1 MTLKT
6 CFFYQPSY
14 RRVANALA
22 ARGLD
27 VSPLLMD
34 AEGRVWRQGEPVD
47 MTTAAPDLAWVSPDA
62 FIDGQ
67 FELFMSRVLD
77 APSLDWMQSG
87 AAGYDH
93 PLFSA
98 LMAKGVRLSNSD
110 APSVSIAEYVL
121 AGVLDHFQNGP
132 ARRAAQRDTL
142 WRPAPCR
149 EIAGTNWLVI
159 GFGAIGARVARRARA
174 FEARVTAVRRHPSAN
189 ANADA
194 DRVIGPGELA
204 AHLPHADVVVLAAP
218 LNDQTAGMV
227 GADFLARLKSGA
239 VLVNVAR
246 GGLIDEAALLAGLDR
261 DQPGHAVL
269 DVFQQ
274 EPLPS
279 DSPFWRHPKVALTAH
294 VSGMGSG
301 LSARSDALFL
311 DNLARYLAGENPVN
325 LVNG

>member
-1 MTLKT
+1 MTSKT

-14 RRVANALA
+14 QRIAPGLA

-27 VSPLLMD
+27 VTPLLMD
-34 AEGRVWRQGEPVD
+34 TDGKLWRDGQQVG
-47 MTTAAPDLAWVSPDA
+47 MAAAAPDLAWVSPDA
-62 FIDGQ
+62 FIDGH
-67 FELFMSRVLD
+67 FDLFMTRLLD
-77 APSLDWMQSG
+77 APRLDWVQSG

-93 PLFSA
+93 PLFAA

-121 AGVLDHFQNGP
+121 AAVLDHFQNGP
-132 ARRAAQRDTL
+132 ARRAAQRDKL

-149 EIAGTNWLVI
+149 EIAGTHWLII

-174 FEARVTAVRRHPSAN
+174 FEARVTVVRRRAGAD

-194 DRVIGPGELA
+194 DRIIAPGQLA
-204 AHLPHADVVVLAAP
+204 AHLPDADVVVLAAP

-227 GADFLARLKSGA
+227 DAAFLARMKSGA

-246 GGLIDEAALLAGLDR
+246 GGLVDETALLAALDR

-279 DSPFWRHPKVALTAH
+279 DSPLWRHPKVALTAH
-294 VSGMGSG
+294 LSGMGSG

-311 DNLARYLAGENPVN
+311 DNLARYLAGETPMN
-325 LVNG
+325 LV